1 MNEFTLPVWVVAA
14 AKSATRILI
23 GNKFNDTEIIDL
35 PNEKKSIKVPVCS
48 AALLDNGERSLAI
61 SHCQSGLTLDITRG
75 VEVWAYIQFN
85 KAINNES
92 FQSETIVENGFPNW
106 LDFHGGYGVG
116 KYESSGYP
124 CISKFARDLLC
135 INLYPL
141 LPKGSSIRVEIVL
154 PEGKDRALRT
164 SNEAFGVVEGL
175 SLIGTQAEVQISAS
189 PDQLK
194 SCRRTL
200 QKICAKSTFDGC
212 LTFVIGEN
220 GMDLALKF
228 GLPANQI
235 IKTGNWL
242 GPLLVAAAE
251 NGVKK
256 LLLFGYHGKLVK
268 LSGGIFHTHHHLADG
283 RLEIL
288 TSLAVREGISFDLIQ
303 LISKSTSVENALL
316 TLEARNPEAV
326 SLIWGRMAK
335 EIEIKSRNYVNRYL
349 SSSMEIGSVLFDR
362 KRQIRWAGFDGVQQI
377 NSLGLILK

>member
-14 AKSATRILI
+14 AKSATNILI
-23 GNKFNDTEIIDL
+23 GNKYKDTEIINL
-35 PNEKKSIKVPVCS
+35 PNKEESVRVPIS
-48 AALLDNGERSLAI
+48 SSALLDNGQKSLAV
-61 SHCQSGLTLDITRG
+61 SHCQSGLSLDITRG
-75 VEVWAYIQFN
+75 LEIWAYIQFT
-85 KAINNES
+85 KS
-92 FQSETIVENGFPNW
+92 TSHSGKIVENGFPDW
-106 LDFHGGYGVG
+106 LDFHAGYGVG
-116 KYESSGYP
+116 KFESSGQP
-124 CISKFARDLLC
+124 CISQFARDLLC

-141 LPKGSSIRVEIVL
+141 LPKDCSIKLEIVL
-154 PEGKDRALRT
+154 PEGKARALKT
-164 SNEAFGVVEGL
+164 SNKAFGVVDGL

-189 PDQLK
+189 PEQLK
-194 SCRRTL
+194 NCLEIL
-200 QKICAKSTFDGC
+200 QQKCSESTFDGC

-220 GMDLALKF
+220 GMDLALRF
-228 GLPANQI
+228 GLPAKQI

-256 LLLFGYHGKLVK
+256 LLLFGYHGKLIK

-303 LISKSTSVENALL
+303 LISKATSVENALL
-316 TLEARNPEAV
+316 ALESKKEEDVA
-326 SLIWGRMAK
+326 LIWGRMAK
-335 EIEIKSRNYVNRYL
+335 EIEIQSLSYVNRYF

-362 KRQIRWAGFDGVQQI
+362 QRQIRWAGFKGLKQI

>member
-1 MNEFTLPVWVVAA
+1 MNEYTLPVWVVAA
-14 AKSATRILI
+14 AKSATNILI
-23 GNKFNDTEIIDL
+23 GNQFRDTEIIDL
-35 PNEKKSIKVPVCS
+35 PNQKESIRVPVCS
-48 AALLDNGERSLAI
+48 SALLDNGERSLAV
-61 SHCQSGLTLDITRG
+61 SHCQSGLSLDITRG
-75 VEVWAYIQFN
+75 VEIWAYIQFN
-85 KAINNES
+85 KAS
-92 FQSETIVENGFPNW
+92 FQSGKIVENAFPNW
-106 LDFHGGYGVG
+106 LDFHAGFGVG
-116 KYESSGYP
+116 KFESSGQA

-141 LPKGSSIRVEIVL
+141 LPKGRSIKVEIVL
-154 PEGKDRALRT
+154 PEGKDRALKT
-164 SNEAFGVVEGL
+164 SNEAFGVVDGL

-194 SCRRTL
+194 NCKKNL
-200 QKICAKSTFDGC
+200 QNICSKSTFDGC

-242 GPLLVAAAE
+242 GPLLVSAAE
-251 NGVKK
+251 NGVKR

-288 TSLAVREGISFDLIQ
+288 TSLAVKEGISFDLIQ

-316 TLEARNPEAV
+316 ILEARNPEAV
-326 SLIWGRMAK
+326 SLIWRRMAK
-335 EIEIKSRNYVNRYL
+335 EIEIQSWSYVNRYM

-362 KRQIRWAGFDGVQQI
+362 KRQIRWAGFDGLKQI

>member
-14 AKSATRILI
+14 AKSATNILI
-23 GNKFNDTEIIDL
+23 GNKYKDTEIINL
-35 PNEKKSIKVPVCS
+35 PNKEESIQVPIS
-48 AALLDNGERSLAI
+48 SSALLENGQKSLAV
-61 SHCQSGLTLDITRG
+61 SHCQSGLSLDVTRG
-75 VEVWAYIQFN
+75 LEIWAYIQFT
-85 KAINNES
+85 KS
-92 FQSETIVENGFPNW
+92 TSHSGKIVENGFPDW
-106 LDFHGGYGVG
+106 LDFHAGYGVG
-116 KYESSGYP
+116 KFESSGLP
-124 CISKFARDLLC
+124 CISQFARDLLC

-141 LPKGSSIRVEIVL
+141 LPKDCSIKLEIVL
-154 PEGKDRALRT
+154 PEGKARALKT
-164 SNEAFGVVEGL
+164 SNKAFGVVDGL

-189 PDQLK
+189 PEQLK
-194 SCRRTL
+194 NCLEIL
-200 QKICAKSTFDGC
+200 QQKCFESTFDGC

-220 GMDLALKF
+220 GMDLALRF
-228 GLPANQI
+228 GLPAKQI

-256 LLLFGYHGKLVK
+256 LLLFGYHGKLIK

-303 LISKSTSVENALL
+303 LISQATSVENALL
-316 TLEARNPEAV
+316 VLESKKKEDVA
-326 SLIWGRMAK
+326 LIWGRMAK
-335 EIEIKSRNYVNRYL
+335 EIEIQSLRYVNRYL

-362 KRQIRWAGFDGVQQI
+362 QRQIRWAGFKGLKQI

>member
-14 AKSATRILI
+14 AKSATNILI
-23 GNKFNDTEIIDL
+23 GNKFKDTEIIDL
-35 PNEKKSIKVPVCS
+35 PNQKESIRVPVCS
-48 AALLDNGERSLAI
+48 SALLDNGQRSLAV
-61 SHCQSGLTLDITRG
+61 SHCQSGLPLDITRG
-75 VEVWAYIQFN
+75 IEIWAYIQFI
-85 KAINNES
+85 KGS
-92 FQSETIVENGFPNW
+92 FQSGKVVENSFPKW
-106 LDFHGGYGVG
+106 LDFHAGYGVG
-116 KYESSGYP
+116 KFKSSGQP

-141 LPKGSSIRVEIVL
+141 LPKDHSIKVEIIL
-154 PEGKDRALRT
+154 PEGKDRALKT
-164 SNEAFGVVEGL
+164 SNDAFGVVDGL
-175 SLIGTQAEVQISAS
+175 SLIGTQAEAQISAS

-194 SCRRTL
+194 NCKEIL
-200 QKICAKSTFDGC
+200 QNICSKSTFDGC

-220 GMDLALKF
+220 GMDLALNF

-256 LLLFGYHGKLVK
+256 LLLFGYHGKLIK

-288 TSLAVREGISFDLIQ
+288 TSLAVREGISLDLIQ

-316 TLEARNPEAV
+316 ALEARNQEAV

-335 EIEIKSRNYVNRYL
+335 EIEIKSRSYVNRYL
-349 SSSMEIGSVLFDR
+349 ASSMEIGSVLFDR
-362 KRQIRWAGFDGVQQI
+362 KRKIRWAGFDGLKQI